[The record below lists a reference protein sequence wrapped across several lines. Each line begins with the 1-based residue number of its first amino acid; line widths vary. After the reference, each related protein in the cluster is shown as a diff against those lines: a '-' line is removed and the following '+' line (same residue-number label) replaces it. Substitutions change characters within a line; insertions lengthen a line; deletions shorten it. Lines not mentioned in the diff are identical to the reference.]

1 MALWPVVHQ
10 LQFTSVI
17 ISIKRIKEKISCS
30 CVFVRFLG
38 KLATKSR

>member
-17 ISIKRIKEKISCS
+17 ISIKRIKEKLVVVVFL
-30 CVFVRFLG
+30 CVFWVN
-38 KLATKSR
+38 